1 MAAKSKDIV
10 GIADLKESGGMPFL
24 AALLAEFLGTLFIIL
39 LGCGSALNFVTST
52 DLVQI
57 SLTFGL
63 VVFAGVVITG
73 PISGAN
79 LNPAVTVGLLA
90 AGRVKLIRAILYIIV
105 QCLGGIVGGYILYG
119 LTPPGL
125 RGTLG
130 SNALFCQPYDGGCVT
145 QLQGI
150 GVELLTVFMLVIVV
164 LAITDCKRESKL
176 DPSLAVGLT
185 VTLCH
190 LFAIPYTGC
199 GLNPARSLGPAVA
212 AGSFDGDH
220 YVYWVGP
227 MAGALL
233 APAVYHIVY
242 FRFHRE

>member
-1 MAAKSKDIV
+1 M
-10 GIADLKESGGMPFL
+10 
-24 AALLAEFLGTLFIIL
+24 
-39 LGCGSALNFVTST
+39 
-52 DLVQI
+52 
-57 SLTFGL
+57 
-63 VVFAGVVITG
+63 FAGVVITG

-105 QCLGGIVGGYILYG
+105 QCLGGIGTLCMFIIDWKFNMYYWNIFNLYSVIFYPKVGGYILYG

-164 LAITDCKRESKL
+164 LAITDCKRESKVIMSF
-176 DPSLAVGLT
+176 SLVCQST
-185 VTLCH
+185 
-190 LFAIPYTGC
+190 
-199 GLNPARSLGPAVA
+199 S
-212 AGSFDGDH
+212 
-220 YVYWVGP
+220 
-227 MAGALL
+227 
-233 APAVYHIVY
+233 
-242 FRFHRE
+242 